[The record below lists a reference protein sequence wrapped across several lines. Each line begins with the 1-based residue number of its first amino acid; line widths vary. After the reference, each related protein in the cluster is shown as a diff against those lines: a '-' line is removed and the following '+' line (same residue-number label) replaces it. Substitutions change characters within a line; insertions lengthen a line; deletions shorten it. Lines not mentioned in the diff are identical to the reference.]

1 MSVSNSM
8 CTPNIPL
15 YNAWMYFA
23 SDKSSLEISDYLHG
37 CHLHLGS
44 DRARSVIPANQH
56 LVLAVDMCLFYHPV
70 RTG

>member
-1 MSVSNSM
+1 MSVSNSI
-8 CTPNIPL
+8 CTPNITL
-15 YNAWMYFA
+15 YKTYMYFA

-44 DRARSVIPANQH
+44 DRIRSMMHANQC
-56 LVLAVDMCLFYHPV
+56 LVLAVDMCLFYQPV